1 MKTIQYEIPA
11 HFACYLINRDSDTL
25 EPDELGAIQEWEK
38 DNPEIGPCIDVGES
52 YFSWRND
59 LSSLGGSFRL
69 GGDVSEF
76 TFQDLSNGFED
87 EPLPAGRTC
96 YVQLELEYSDGSKK
110 GFKFHS
116 LERAMRFAKKQGRRR
131 ANKDRPQ
138 SSRYKV
144 VLENGEDFHPWKK
157 I

>member
-1 MKTIQYEIPA
+1 MHKLNMKTTQYTIPA
-11 HFACYLINRDSDTL
+11 HFACYLIYGDSDTL
-25 EPDELGAIQEWEK
+25 EPDELEAIQEWEK
-38 DNPEIGPCIDVGES
+38 DNPEIGPCFGVGEI

-76 TFQDLSNGFED
+76 TFQDLSNEFED
-87 EPLPAGRTC
+87 EPLIAGQTC
-96 YVQLELEYSDGSKK
+96 YVKLELEYSDGSKK

-116 LERAMRFAKKQGRRR
+116 LERAMMFAKKQGKRR

-144 VLENGEDFHPWKK
+144 V
-157 I
+157 